1 MKTTKTKNVNK
12 KQSFLEGA
20 MVLMVATVLVKLFG
34 AIFKIPLG
42 NLLSLEASGDFSTAY
57 DLYLP
62 VYSIALAGMP
72 IAVCRMVASYV
83 ANGRYVDAR
92 TVLKVAQKTFLII
105 GIVGTAFMLAF
116 AFPYLA
122 ICGKSLSKIPVIIAI
137 SPSIFFCCVMST
149 YRGYY
154 EGLRNMTPTAISQ
167 IIEAIGKLFIGLALA
182 LVVKKM
188 GMSDVYQ
195 AAAAIFGIM
204 LGTMFGAL
212 YLKLR
217 YVKSGDG
224 ITEEMLVTCEQKGE
238 TQKEIFK
245 ALMVIAIPVV
255 IGSLASQIAGLIDA
269 VTVQNRLQSFVETSP
284 EKAQILFPEIW
295 KEVSVKSNFQA
306 QVEGLATSLY
316 GSYKVMAFSIFSLI
330 LTITSVLGVS
340 ALPSMTTAY
349 SRNDKEES
357 KKTFE
362 SVLKIAALVSI
373 PAGFGIAS
381 LAGPILHLLYPAN
394 PVGAD
399 VATNA
404 LTILG
409 LAVMFSGITMPM
421 TSLLQ
426 AVGKERVPVINMV
439 IGACIK
445 IVINYTLVGI
455 PELNISG
462 AAIGTFACYA
472 YIFIS
477 EIILLCK
484 YTKVIPAIMPTF
496 IKPLI
501 AGGLCGLAAWSG
513 YGLMTKFLS
522 DGVSGRII
530 TVVAIAFAALIYFI
544 SIILL
549 KVLTKSD
556 VLMLPKGEKIAKVLE
571 KYKII

>member
-1 MKTTKTKNVNK
+1 MNTTKNKNK

-20 MVLMVATVLVKLFG
+20 MVLMIATILVKLFG

-83 ANGRYVDAR
+83 ANGRYRDAR
-92 TVLKVAQKTFLII
+92 TVLKVAQKTFLVI
-105 GIVGTAFMLAF
+105 GIVGTLFMLAF
-116 AFPYLA
+116 AYPYLLL
-122 ICGKSLSKIPVIIAI
+122 CGKSISKIPVIIAI
-137 SPSIFFCCVMST
+137 APSIFFCCVMST

-167 IIEAIGKLFIGLALA
+167 VIEAVGKLFIGLAFA
-182 LVVKKM
+182 MIVKKM
-188 GMSDVYQ
+188 GMGDVYQ
-195 AAAAIFGIM
+195 AAAAILGIM
-204 LGTMFGAL
+204 LGTMFGAI
-212 YLKLR
+212 YLKIR
-217 YVKSGDG
+217 YVKCGDG
-224 ITEEMLVTCEQKGE
+224 ITEEMLTTCEETPE
-238 TQKEIFK
+238 TQKQILK

-269 VTVQNRLQSFVETSP
+269 VTVQNRLQSFVEASP
-284 EKAQILFPEIW
+284 DKAKALFPEIW
-295 KEVSVKSNFQA
+295 AEVSNKGDFA
-306 QVEGLATSLY
+306 KQVEGLATSLY
-316 GSYKVMAFSIFSLI
+316 GSYKVMAYSIFSLI
-330 LTITSVLGVS
+330 PTITSVLGVS

-349 SRNDKEES
+349 SINDKVES
-357 KKTFE
+357 KKTLE
-362 SVLKIAALVSI
+362 SVLKISTLVSV
-373 PAGFGIAS
+373 PAGFGITAM
-381 LAGPILHLLYPAN
+381 AGPILHLLYPAN
-394 PVGAD
+394 PVGANA
-399 VATNA
+399 ATDA

-477 EIILLCK
+477 DIILLCK
-484 YTKVIPAIMPTF
+484 YTKVIPNMMSTF

-513 YGLMTKFLS
+513 YGLLTRYVGDML
-522 DGVSGRII
+522 SGRII
-530 TVVAIAFAALIYFI
+530 TVVSIVIAALIYFLAI
-544 SIILL
+544 VLL
-549 KVLTKSD
+549 KVLNKND
-556 VLMLPKGEKIAKVLE
+556 ILMLPKGEKIAKVLE
-571 KYKII
+571 KYRII